1 MKPSLERLVALA
13 ATTGFRVETLEKAI
27 RLGDIVA
34 DVGRHPLL
42 SPALAL
48 KGGSALNLCFGEPRR
63 LSVDLDFNYVA
74 SVDRARMVEDRPEVE
89 RAIETIASGQGY
101 RVQRSHDEHAGR
113 KLFLGYAGAQG
124 TADRIEV
131 DLNFLF
137 RLPLHG
143 LVRASLWQPGDLERP
158 AITIVGLEELSAGKL
173 CALLDRLAPRDLF
186 DVCSLPRIART
197 VWRTRRFR
205 RLFVAL
211 ASTLPHPLHS
221 YGQDRLTRVTDRS
234 IVRELHPMLMQG
246 ERPAAAE
253 LRRTTWD
260 VIGPLLALDDVERE
274 FTDRI
279 QRGELAPEVLFP
291 DDEELAARLR
301 QHPAL
306 LWKAENAR
314 GRGRPR

>member
-74 SVDRARMVEDRPEVE
+74 SVDRGRMVEDRPEIE

-101 RVQRSHDEHAGR
+101 RVQRSHGEHAGR
-113 KLFLGYAGAQG
+113 KFFLGYAGAQG

-158 AITIVGLEELSAGKL
+158 AVTIVGLEELSAGKL

-186 DVCSLPRIART
+186 DVCALPRIART

-205 RLFVAL
+205 RHAAQL
-211 ASTLPHPLHS
+211 AF
-221 YGQDRLTRVTDRS
+221 
-234 IVRELHPMLMQG
+234 
-246 ERPAAAE
+246 
-253 LRRTTWD
+253 RRTFFRAFSRSSRNTSSAATS
-260 VIGPLLALDDVERE
+260 GPLLSR
-274 FTDRI
+274 
-279 QRGELAPEVLFP
+279 
-291 DDEELAARLR
+291 
-301 QHPAL
+301 
-306 LWKAENAR
+306 
-314 GRGRPR
+314 

>member
-74 SVDRARMVEDRPEVE
+74 SVDRARMLEDRPEVE

-101 RVQRSHDEHAGR
+101 RVQRHAGR

-137 RLPLHG
+137 RLSLHG
-143 LVRASLWQPGDLERP
+143 LARASRCQTG
-158 AITIVGLEELSAGKL
+158 
-173 CALLDRLAPRDLF
+173 
-186 DVCSLPRIART
+186 
-197 VWRTRRFR
+197 
-205 RLFVAL
+205 
-211 ASTLPHPLHS
+211 
-221 YGQDRLTRVTDRS
+221 
-234 IVRELHPMLMQG
+234 
-246 ERPAAAE
+246 
-253 LRRTTWD
+253 
-260 VIGPLLALDDVERE
+260 DVE
-274 FTDRI
+274 
-279 QRGELAPEVLFP
+279 
-291 DDEELAARLR
+291 
-301 QHPAL
+301 
-306 LWKAENAR
+306 
-314 GRGRPR
+314 